1 MTRDELNRRRMMFQI
16 YANRNKMPQLQKNDN
31 EEPLKHSA
39 TNEYLEYRKKVA
51 AGMKMQ
57 RDNRPSDLFNV
68 TEANEQYYQDLM
80 DQNIII
86 HAGMNNQYIAKLD
99 DFYGKG
105 KPRYFYDQTEW
116 DNYRKNMQGAGQAGA
131 NRGARE
137 GADARNKALANA
149 GQKAYADARKN
160 SVNAVIDNAKS
171 DLKNKALAE
180 AGQKAFENSQK
191 NGALTT
197 AQSRREAAIANS
209 RGGSKEDASDVTNT
223 VRDYNASRK
232 EYEKNAQA
240 NPEAQ
245 RAQKMK
251 ENAEREETDNISNT
265 VKNYNASKREWEKNA
280 QANPEAQRGAK
291 ESERVNAQKQ
301 AANQSGSANAA
312 KAQGEAYDEYMN
324 NKKQASNQ
332 SGSANAAR
340 AEGEGYDRYKKD
352 VAEREAFREESER
365 EALNYQEREGNKK
378 ESAASGKNEAQRAL
392 KDTASN
398 IANSK
403 NPAKEIASNKTYS
416 KYIDDIVE
424 LIDSGA
430 AEIGSD
436 GTIHIDKTKNPKA
449 VYKITNDDVIALN
462 TELLK
467 NGMTQRSINAAVMD
481 EIEKRAKASKENKG
495 QSGIESFMNGSKANK
510 GISSFMQSSK
520 DSKKAKSKAMS
531 ANQSGSG
538 NAAAAEGERRD
549 IERERAAWEEE
560 QRRADAYDIDHGKKK
575 KYASARHDGLEDG
588 ITTEDISPEQEYL
601 DFRARVEEGMKH
613 YSMAKGLMSIPVNQ
627 NLAHAGTGKYG
638 DYYNKIDNYYGPGK
652 ARYFKTKDE
661 WDAHQRELDSYK
673 KKAEKD
679 VAERDRKI
687 AQQNEWNKN
696 SQANPGAQRGA
707 QEYITGRLTN
717 KQNQKETANRNY
729 YNTQSNANPEQRR
742 GFTEAAQG
750 RLAGSNFTPLTTSNG
765 FNSRPNANLY
775 GLDNDAAAKNYIA
788 RNSYQ
793 SSYRND
799 LLNKAQSGREA
810 AIRNSAPGID
820 KDIQRRKFLEI
831 NQSGREAAMN
841 NSSNNSAS
849 VQRLLNNLS
858 APVPENVKAAWEA
871 RAKAL
876 DEAGQT
882 EVYRQQLDHLE
893 KRVAADEFAWRAQD
907 IIESALRSSKVDY
920 DTKDEIRDSLKKIRK
935 LVNDHGYFDDPE
947 YDKALN
953 KMINNNDYYME
964 PERRARENANLS
976 YKMDQIEKDYDDKK
990 FKDMSRTLQSI
1001 MFNLEPEVRSQ
1012 IFAQLADA
1020 GIDYDYLA
1028 NGNSSTTLSN
1038 ILEDLYGDK
1047 LRERTDI

>member
-16 YANRNKMPQLQKNDN
+16 YANRNKMPQIQKNDN

-57 RDNRPSDLFNV
+57 RDNRPSDLFDV
-68 TEANEQYYQDLM
+68 TAANEQYYKDLM

-116 DNYRKNMQGAGQAGA
+116 DNYRKNMQGAGRAA
-131 NRGARE
+131 ADRGARE
-137 GADARNKALANA
+137 GADARNKAVIRDAQN
-149 GQKAYADARKN
+149 AYADARKN
-160 SVNAVIDNAKS
+160 STNAVIDNAKK

-180 AGQKAFENSQK
+180 AGQKAFANSQK
-191 NGALTT
+191 NSALTT
-197 AQSRREAAIANS
+197 AQSRRDAAIANS
-209 RGGSKEDASDVTNT
+209 QGGSKEDASDITST
-223 VRDYNASRK
+223 VKNYNSSKK
-232 EYEKNAQA
+232 EYEKNADYAKNAGADRAANEVANNKPLYRGADWEKNSKA
-240 NPEAQ
+240 NPEE
-245 RAQKMK
+245 RRGHK
-251 ENAEREETDNISNT
+251 EGILGNMESNKNAKERAEREAAE
-265 VKNYNASKREWEKNA
+265 EF
-280 QANPEAQRGAK
+280 ANGP
-291 ESERVNAQKQ
+291 
-301 AANQSGSANAA
+301 QSGS
-312 KAQGEAYDEYMN
+312 
-324 NKKQASNQ
+324 S
-332 SGSANAAR
+332 NAAR
-340 AEGEGYDRYKKD
+340 SEGEGYDRYKKD
-352 VAEREAFREESER
+352 IAEREAFREESER

-378 ESAASGKNEAQRAL
+378 ESTASGKNEAQRAL
-392 KDTASN
+392 KDTASG

-436 GTIHIDKTKNPKA
+436 GTIHIDKTKNPNA
-449 VYKITNDDVIALN
+449 VRKITNDDVVALN

-495 QSGIESFMNGSKANK
+495 QSGIESFINGSKAKK
-510 GISSFMQSSK
+510 GVSSFMQSSK

-613 YSMAKGLMSIPVNQ
+613 YSMARGLMSIPMNQ
-627 NLAHAGTGKYG
+627 ALAHAGTGKYG

-652 ARYFKTKDE
+652 ARYFQTKDE

-707 QEYITGRLTN
+707 QEYINGRIAN
-717 KQNQKETANRNY
+717 KQNQKETANKKY
-729 YNTQSNANPEQRR
+729 YETQSKANPEQRR
-742 GFTEAAQG
+742 GFTESAQG
-750 RLAGSNFTPLTTSNG
+750 RLAGSNFTPSITPFSFNG
-765 FNSRPNANLY
+765 TPNMNLY
-775 GLDNDAAAKNYIA
+775 GVDNNAAAKTAVAKNA
-788 RNSYQ
+788 YQ

-820 KDIQRRKFLEI
+820 KDIQRRKFLEA

-858 APVPENVKAAWEA
+858 APVPENVKAAWNA

-907 IIESALRSSKVDY
+907 IIESALRSSNVDY

-947 YDKALN
+947 YDKALK

-964 PERRARENANLS
+964 PERRARENSNLS

>member
-16 YANRNKMPQLQKNDN
+16 YANRNKMPQLQKNNND
-31 EEPLKHSA
+31 EPLKHSA

-51 AGMKMQ
+51 AGMKIQ

-86 HAGMNNQYIAKLD
+86 HAGMTNQYIAKLD

-105 KPRYFYDQTEW
+105 KPRYFYTKQEW
-116 DNYRKNMQGAGQAGA
+116 DNYQKNAAAAGRAGA
-131 NRGARE
+131 DRGAKE
-137 GADARNKALANA
+137 GADARNKAVIRDAQN
-149 GQKAYADARKN
+149 AYADARKN
-160 SVNAVIDNAKS
+160 SINAVIDNAKK

-180 AGQKAFENSQK
+180 AGQKAFANSQK
-191 NGALTT
+191 NDALTK
-197 AQSRREAAIANS
+197 AQSGREAAIRNS
-209 RGGSKEDASDVTNT
+209 QGGSKEDASDITST
-223 VRDYNASRK
+223 VKNYNALKK
-232 EYEKNAQA
+232 EYEKNADYAKNAGADRAANEATNSKTPYRGADWEKNSKA
-240 NPEAQ
+240 NPEE
-245 RAQKMK
+245 RRGHK
-251 ENAEREETDNISNT
+251 EGVLGTIESNKNTKERAEREAAE
-265 VKNYNASKREWEKNA
+265 EF
-280 QANPEAQRGAK
+280 ANGP
-291 ESERVNAQKQ
+291 
-301 AANQSGSANAA
+301 
-312 KAQGEAYDEYMN
+312 
-324 NKKQASNQ
+324 Q

-340 AEGEGYDRYKKD
+340 SEGEGYDRYKKD
-352 VAEREAFREESER
+352 IAEREAFREESER

-378 ESAASGKNEAQRAL
+378 ESTASGKNEAQRAL
-392 KDTASN
+392 KDTASS

-403 NPAKEIASNKTYS
+403 NPAKEIANNKTYS
-416 KYIDDIVE
+416 KYIDDIVK
-424 LIDSGA
+424 LIDSGD

-436 GTIHIDKTKNPKA
+436 GTIHIDKTKNPN
-449 VYKITNDDVIALN
+449 VVRKITNDDVMALN
-462 TELLK
+462 SELIK

-481 EIEKRAKASKENKG
+481 EIEKRYNSSKENKG
-495 QSGIESFMNGSKANK
+495 QSGIESFMKGSKANK
-510 GISSFMQSSK
+510 GVSEFMQNSK

-549 IERERAAWEEE
+549 IEREREAWEEE
-560 QRRADAYDIDHGKKK
+560 QRRANAYDIDHGKKK
-575 KYASARHDGLEDG
+575 KYASARHDGLDDG
-588 ITTEDISPEQEYL
+588 IITEDISPEQEYL

-613 YSMAKGLMSIPVNQ
+613 YSMAKGLMSIPMNQ
-627 NLAHAGTGKYG
+627 ALAHAGTGKYG

-687 AQQNEWNKN
+687 ALQNEWNKN

-707 QEYITGRLTN
+707 LEYINGRITN
-717 KQNQKETANRNY
+717 KQNQKDTANKKY
-729 YNTQSNANPEQRR
+729 YETQSKANPEQRR
-742 GFTEAAQG
+742 GFSEAAQG
-750 RLAGSNFTPLTTSNG
+750 RLAGSNFTPSTTSNG

-775 GLDNDAAAKNYIA
+775 GLDNDAAAKNYTA

-810 AIRNSAPGID
+810 AINNSAPGID
-820 KDIQRRKFLEI
+820 KDIQRRKFLEA
-831 NQSGREAAMN
+831 NQSGREAAIK

-849 VQRLLNNLS
+849 VQKLLNNLS
-858 APVPENVKAAWEA
+858 APVPENVKQAWMA

-882 EVYRQQLDHLE
+882 EVFRQQLEHLH
-893 KRVAADEFAWRAQD
+893 KKFAADNFAWEAQD
-907 IIESALRSSKVDY
+907 IIESVLRSSNVDY

-935 LVNDHGYFDDPE
+935 LVNTNDYLDDPE
-947 YDKALN
+947 YEKLLD
-953 KMINNNDYYME
+953 KMITNNDYYMN
-964 PERRARENANLS
+964 PERRAKENSNLS

-990 FKDMSRTLQSI
+990 FKDMSRTFQSI
-1001 MFNLEPEVRSQ
+1001 LFNLEPEVRAQ
-1012 IFAQLADA
+1012 VFAQLADA

-1028 NGNSSTTLSN
+1028 NGNSSTALSEV
-1038 ILEDLYGDK
+1038 LEDLYGDK